1 MIIGIIYKFVLL
13 LVTIKSYNLS
23 RKLTFSTQ
31 NYLLIYLSVSLF
43 IEVISFSLYVISPN
57 SKNGLLYNLYNIF
70 SISFFYLYF
79 SKILKYNFKKLSFL
93 ITIISTLYILFFT
106 SFLSIDFGKNIGIT
120 LLLFYLANSL
130 LWFYQK
136 ISFFDDHK
144 ITDDPA
150 FWISTGLLM
159 WSCFFLFRVTPMFYF
174 AKEDKEFLEFLKVG
188 QNIINIVMYIMF
200 YISLKKYEKL
210 NYGSYSR

>member
-23 RKLTFSTQ
+23 REFQLSAQ
-31 NYLLIYLSVSLF
+31 NYLLIYLSASIFTEL
-43 IEVISFSLYVISPN
+43 ISFSLYMVYPD

-70 SISFFYLYF
+70 SISFFYFYF
-79 SKILKYNFKKLSFL
+79 SRMLKNNFKKLSFL
-93 ITIISTLYILFFT
+93 LFLISIIYILFFT
-106 SFLSIDFGKNIGIT
+106 SFFDWDFDKNIGII
-120 LLLFYLANSL
+120 LLSFYIIHSL

-136 ISFFDDHK
+136 ISFFDEHK
-144 ITDDPA
+144 ITDDPT

-174 AKEDKEFLEFLKVG
+174 AKEDEKFLEFLRVG
-188 QNIINIVMYIMF
+188 QNIINIIMYFMF
-200 YISLKKYEKL
+200 YISLKKYEKQKL
-210 NYGSYSR
+210 

>member
-70 SISFFYLYF
+70 SISFFHFYF

-106 SFLSIDFGKNIGIT
+106 LFLSIDFDKNIGIT

-144 ITDDPA
+144 ITDDPT

-174 AKEDKEFLEFLKVG
+174 AKEDKKFLEFLKVG

>member
-23 RKLTFSTQ
+23 RELNLSAQ
-31 NYLLIYLSVSLF
+31 NFLFIYLCVSIC
-43 IEVISFSLYVISPN
+43 IEVISFSVYIIHPD

-70 SISFFYLYF
+70 SILFFYFYF
-79 SKILKYNFKKLSFL
+79 SKKLKSNFRRLASFT
-93 ITIISTLYILFFT
+93 TIISLSYIIFYT
-106 SFLSIDFGKNIGIT
+106 SFFSMDYDKNIGIT
-120 LLLFYLANSL
+120 LLSFYLINSL

-136 ISFFDDHK
+136 ISFFDERR
-144 ITDDPA
+144 IADDPA
-150 FWISTGLLM
+150 FWISTSLLM

-210 NYGSYSR
+210 RYGSYSR

>member
-1 MIIGIIYKFVLL
+1 MIIGIIYKFFLL

-106 SFLSIDFGKNIGIT
+106 SFLSIDFDKNIGIT

-144 ITDDPA
+144 ITDDPT

-188 QNIINIVMYIMF
+188 QNIINIFMYIMF

>member
-70 SISFFYLYF
+70 SISFFHLYF

-106 SFLSIDFGKNIGIT
+106 SFLSIDFDKNIGIT
-120 LLLFYLANSL
+120 LLLFYLGKFSVVVL
-130 LWFYQK
+130 
-136 ISFFDDHK
+136 SED
-144 ITDDPA
+144 
-150 FWISTGLLM
+150 
-159 WSCFFLFRVTPMFYF
+159 FLFLMTI
-174 AKEDKEFLEFLKVG
+174 K
-188 QNIINIVMYIMF
+188 
-200 YISLKKYEKL
+200 SLTILLFGYL
-210 NYGSYSR
+210 QDY